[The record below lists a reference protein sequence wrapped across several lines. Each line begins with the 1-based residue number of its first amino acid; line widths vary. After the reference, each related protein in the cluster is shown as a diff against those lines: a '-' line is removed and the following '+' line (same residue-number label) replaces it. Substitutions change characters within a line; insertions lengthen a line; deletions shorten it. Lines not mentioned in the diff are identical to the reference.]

1 MRMSCCW
8 VVSSDVCFQ
17 DGGWQ
22 PHGHSD
28 ALGPLFQL
36 YVYQRQALLV
46 DAPVTCPTHGTHAQE
61 ESSPRKLHRDSIHR
75 LLIPTHTQWTDLCT
89 TYVLTWWAM
98 GVAFRKWSGR
108 RPREH
113 TPGRCLTPYPFL
125 AMSRSGG
132 YPFQSHRQRDALSAR
147 TKIDN
152 VRDPHSVAASPPA
165 PALVHAPQD
174 SLGYVCL
181 SCMGC
186 TPAECE
192 PRGERADG

>member
-36 YVYQRQALLV
+36 Y
-46 DAPVTCPTHGTHAQE
+46 GI
-61 ESSPRKLHRDSIHR
+61 LHRDSIHR

-186 TPAECE
+186 TPAERE